1 MRTVYRLLAFLI
13 AIEVALQAA
22 FIVWGDAAMGLWIED
37 GGVIDKATFESA
49 FETGEAPFPEFVAF
63 IYHGMNGMVVIPALA
78 LLLVVSSFFAKVPK
92 GVVFALAVLGLV
104 VLQVTLGL
112 MGHSIA
118 FLGALHGI
126 NAMVLFSVAAWTGLR
141 VARMTRAA
149 DAEPHTERVA
159 V

>member
-1 MRTVYRLLAFLI
+1 
-13 AIEVALQAA
+13 
-22 FIVWGDAAMGLWIED
+22 
-37 GGVIDKATFESA
+37 
-49 FETGEAPFPEFVAF
+49 
-63 IYHGMNGMVVIPALA
+63 
-78 LLLVVSSFFAKVPK
+78 
-92 GVVFALAVLGLV
+92 
-104 VLQVTLGL
+104 